1 MLVFWIRICM
11 VLGLLDPDLL
21 VRGMN
26 PDPTSKNSKK
36 RLIPTALWHL
46 FDVLSGVPDL
56 WHFMWIRISGSMTL
70 TNGPGSGRRSG
81 FCHFRHWPRTQKT
94 NYKDTSLGRHTNT
107 TFRIQKKAKE
117 VTKQ

>member
-1 MLVFWIRICM
+1 M

-36 RLIPTALWHL
+36 RLIPTALRHL

-56 WHFMWIRISGSMTL
+56 
-70 TNGPGSGRRSG
+70 
-81 FCHFRHWPRTQKT
+81 C
-94 NYKDTSLGRHTNT
+94 TNT
-107 TFRIQKKAKE
+107 TFRSQKKAKE
-117 VTKQ
+117 ITKQ